1 MKRTVFER
9 IKTLKGAIERMDDI
23 SVVTKETDAIFSE
36 IDKLEGEE
44 KKKALD
50 AMMDIAI
57 DMMNDMKEPRIAKLL
72 DMLNMV
78 SKSKRPRKKV
88 KSINVRVNQYL
99 DATVV
104 EVSEKIPYSEL
115 VYVLEKIKEDFKDE
129 IISLGIDRK
138 KKCMELE
145 FMNGNDVIVPVK
157 HWKLCDE
164 SKDIYM
170 EGFAEYLE
178 CITE

>member
-23 SVVTKETDAIFSE
+23 SVVAKETDAIFSE

-57 DMMNDMKEPRIAKLL
+57 DMMNDMKEPQIAKLL

-88 KSINVRVNQYL
+88 K
-99 DATVV
+99 
-104 EVSEKIPYSEL
+104 
-115 VYVLEKIKEDFKDE
+115 
-129 IISLGIDRK
+129 
-138 KKCMELE
+138 
-145 FMNGNDVIVPVK
+145 
-157 HWKLCDE
+157 
-164 SKDIYM
+164 
-170 EGFAEYLE
+170 
-178 CITE
+178 